1 VAGGLV
7 ELRDFPDEASA
18 WVARAVLEAGGIAS
32 EVLVNHPFGDP
43 LPKVRLVVRAAD
55 AEAAVRLLAESPDRE
70 G

>member
-1 VAGGLV
+1 MAGGLV

-18 WVARAVLEAGGIAS
+18 WVARAVLRSSGIAS

-43 LPKVRLVVRAAD
+43 LPKVRLIVRAAD
-55 AEAAVRLLAESPDRE
+55 AEAAARLLAESPDRE